1 MKPED
6 FKEPIEIPKVRF
18 TANTLQDFRDIGKN
32 QIPNAVLEQGSVAQ
46 TGFLLRGDELP
57 DGTLVP
63 IANETE
69 ISAMREIFTSLQRSL
84 TTPSGASTPDNRAGT
99 GFYL

>member
-6 FKEPIEIPKVRF
+6 FKDPIELPKVRF
-18 TANTLQDFRDIGKN
+18 TANTLLGFRAVGKD
-32 QIPNAVLEQGSVAQ
+32 QIPKAVLGLGSVAQ

-69 ISAMREIFTSLQRSL
+69 ISAMREIFNSLQRAL
-84 TTPSGASTPDNRAGT
+84 TNPSVASTPDNRAGT